1 MEGAAGFRRG
11 FGALAL
17 GGLVWGR
24 PMLQLPLR
32 MFAVNMTTAV
42 NSDEHDDIKADGGV
56 LL

>member
-1 MEGAAGFRRG
+1 MGVWG
-11 FGALAL
+11 FGAW
-17 GGLVWGR
+17 GFGLGR

>member
-11 FGALAL
+11 FGA
-17 GGLVWGR
+17 GC

-32 MFAVNMTTAV
+32 MLAVNMTTAV